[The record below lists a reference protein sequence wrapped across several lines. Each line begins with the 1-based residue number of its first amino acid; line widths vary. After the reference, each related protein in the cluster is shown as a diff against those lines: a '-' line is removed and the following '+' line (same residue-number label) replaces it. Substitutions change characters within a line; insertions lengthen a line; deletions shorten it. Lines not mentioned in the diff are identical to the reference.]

1 MRSWT
6 LSINLFRVEN
16 SMYLRPA
23 GYRNAAC
30 NGMVCG
36 PVRKENDNSSNFK
49 NVHHMGSLKSY
60 MYVRFNV
67 IDLGE

>member
-6 LSINLFRVEN
+6 LSINLFKVEN
-16 SMYLRPA
+16 STYLWSA
-23 GYRNAAC
+23 GYRNATC

-36 PVRKENDNSSNFK
+36 LVGKENDNSSNFK

-60 MYVRFNV
+60 MCVRFNV